1 MARASETTNDRSERA
16 GDDEAA
22 VRGGDQGAVGAAGAA
37 AQGSATTGRRKERLN
52 LSDAKGLDLERAL
65 VLDTVRV
72 TEQAAIAAS
81 RVAGKGESDLV
92 DQAGTD
98 AMRRVL
104 NELEINGE
112 IVIGEG
118 ERDEAPMLYIG
129 ERVGRGG
136 DDAWDVDIA
145 VDPVE
150 GTGITARMINN
161 AVAVIALA
169 ESGGLFQAPDT
180 YMEKLIVGPPA
191 KGKVDLTWPVA
202 ANLRGI
208 ALSLDRDVDD
218 LTVVIL
224 DRERHEKLIRE
235 VRDAGARVK
244 LIGDGDVIAAL
255 SAAVRGTNVHA
266 VMGTGGAPEGV
277 LAAAALKCLG
287 GEIHGRFRPRNAEE
301 KRRLEEKGG
310 SVDRVYR
317 TEDLAPGKMVVF
329 SASGITDGDLLRGVK
344 FFKNGARTH
353 SITMGYQSRVI
364 RFTDSVH
371 LLGDG
376 ARVTIQV

>member
-1 MARASETTNDRSERA
+1 MESGGRHHRAFSPET
-16 GDDEAA
+16 
-22 VRGGDQGAVGAAGAA
+22 
-37 AQGSATTGRRKERLN
+37 
-52 LSDAKGLDLERAL
+52 DAELLERAL
-65 VLDTVRV
+65 VRDAVRV
-72 TEQAAIAAS
+72 TEQAAISAS
-81 RVAGKGESDLV
+81 RVAGKGDADLV
-92 DQAGTD
+92 DQAGVD

-104 NELEINGE
+104 NELSIDGR

-129 ERVGRGG
+129 EQVGTADR
-136 DDAWDVDIA
+136 DSWAVDIA

-150 GTGITARMINN
+150 GTNITARMINN
-161 AVAVIALA
+161 SVAVIAMA
-169 ESGGLFQAPDT
+169 ERGGLFAAPDT

-202 ANLRGI
+202 ANLRGV
-208 ALSLDRDVDD
+208 ALSLDRAVDD

-224 DRERHEKLIRE
+224 DRPRHKQLIEE
-235 VRDAGARVK
+235 VRGAGARVK

-255 SAAVRGTNVHA
+255 AAAVRGTGVHA

-287 GEIHGRFRPRNAEE
+287 GEIQGRFKPRNDEE
-301 KRRLEEKGG
+301 RQRLKAMGASEE
-310 SVDRVYR
+310 RVYR
-317 TEDLAPGKMVVF
+317 TEEFAPGRSIVF
-329 SASGITDGDLLRGVK
+329 SATGITDGDLLRGVK

-353 SITMGYQSRVI
+353 SITMGYRSSVI
-364 RFTDSVH
+364 RFSDAVH

>member
-1 MARASETTNDRSERA
+1 MAKSSSGNPTSSKRASAADTHAPEKRQPSTRVIRT
-16 GDDEAA
+16 GGLEA
-22 VRGGDQGAVGAAGAA
+22 
-37 AQGSATTGRRKERLN
+37 
-52 LSDAKGLDLERAL
+52 AL
-65 VLDTVRV
+65 VLDMVRV
-72 TEQAAIAAS
+72 TEEAAIAAS
-81 RVAGKGESDLV
+81 RVAGKGDADLV
-92 DQAGTD
+92 DQAGVD
-98 AMRRVL
+98 AMRAVL
-104 NELEINGE
+104 NELPIDGE

-129 ERVGRGG
+129 ERVGTAGP
-136 DDAWDVDIA
+136 DDWEVDIA

-150 GTGITARMINN
+150 GTNITARMINGS
-161 AVAVIALA
+161 VAVIAMA
-169 ESGGLFQAPDT
+169 ERGGLFQAPDT

-202 ANLRGI
+202 ANLRGV
-208 ALSLDRDVDD
+208 ALSLDRAVDD

-224 DRERHEKLIRE
+224 DRPRHEQLIRE

-255 SAAVRGTNVHA
+255 AAAVRGTNVHA

-287 GEIHGRFRPRNAEE
+287 GEIHGRFRPRNDDER
-301 KRRLEEKGG
+301 RRLEAAGASE
-310 SVDRVYR
+310 DRVYR
-317 TEDLAPGKMVVF
+317 TEELAPGRDIVF
-329 SASGITDGDLLRGVK
+329 SATGITDGDLLRGVK

-353 SITMGYQSRVI
+353 SITMGYRSRVI

>member
-1 MARASETTNDRSERA
+1 MET
-16 GDDEAA
+16 
-22 VRGGDQGAVGAAGAA
+22 
-37 AQGSATTGRRKERLN
+37 
-52 LSDAKGLDLERAL
+52 AL
-65 VLDTVRV
+65 VMDTVRV

-81 RVAGKGESDLV
+81 RVAGKGDADLV
-92 DQAGTD
+92 DQAGVD
-98 AMRRVL
+98 AMRKVL
-104 NELEINGE
+104 NELPIDGR

-129 ERVGRGG
+129 ENVGIA
-136 DDAWDVDIA
+136 DEDSWAVDIA

-150 GTGITARMINN
+150 GTNITARMINN
-161 AVAVIALA
+161 SVAVIAMA
-169 ESGGLFQAPDT
+169 ERGGLFQAPDT

-202 ANLRGI
+202 ANLRGV
-208 ALSLDRDVDD
+208 ALSLDRAVDD
-218 LTVVIL
+218 LTIVIL
-224 DRERHEKLIRE
+224 DRPRHQQLIQE

-255 SAAVRGTNVHA
+255 ATVVRGTGVHA

-287 GEIHGRFRPRNAEE
+287 GEIQGRFKPRNEE
-301 KRRLEEKGG
+301 ERKRLNAMGANE
-310 SVDRVYR
+310 DRVYR
-317 TEDLAPGKMVVF
+317 TEEFAPGKSIVF
-329 SASGITDGDLLRGVK
+329 SATGITDGDLLRGVK

-353 SITMGYQSRVI
+353 SITMGYRSSVI

-371 LLGDG
+371 LMGDG

>member
-1 MARASETTNDRSERA
+1 MSKTK
-16 GDDEAA
+16 DE
-22 VRGGDQGAVGAAGAA
+22 
-37 AQGSATTGRRKERLN
+37 QGSPKER
-52 LSDAKGLDLERAL
+52 LDLERAL

-81 RVAGKGESDLV
+81 RVTGKGDSELV

-98 AMRRVL
+98 AMRRIL
-104 NELEINGE
+104 NELDIEGE

-129 ERVGRGG
+129 EKVGRGG
-136 DDAWDVDIA
+136 KDAWQVDIA

-150 GTGITARMINN
+150 GTGIAARNVNN
-161 AVAVIALA
+161 AVAVIALS
-169 ESGGLFQAPDT
+169 EKGGLFKAPDT

-191 KGKVDLTWPVA
+191 AGRVDLTWPVA
-202 ANLRGI
+202 ANLR
-208 ALSLDRDVDD
+208 AVAMSLDRTVED

-224 DRERHEKLIRE
+224 DRPRHEELIKQ
-235 VRDAGARVK
+235 VRTAGARVK

-255 SAAVRGTNVHA
+255 AAAIRGTGVHA
-266 VMGTGGAPEGV
+266 VMGIGGAPEGV
-277 LAAAALKCLG
+277 LAAAALKCLD
-287 GEIHGRFRPRNAEE
+287 GEIQGRFKPRNDEE
-301 KRRLEEKGG
+301 KKRLEAMGASTETI
-310 SVDRVYR
+310 YR
-317 TEDLAPGKMVVF
+317 TRDLAPGKNIVF
-329 SASGITDGDLLRGVK
+329 SATGITDGDLLKGVR

-353 SITMGYQSRVI
+353 SITMGYRSREV
-364 RFTDSVH
+364 RFSDAIH

>member
-1 MARASETTNDRSERA
+1 MQIMASSKKTAGPRVRRPAARSSSV
-16 GDDEAA
+16 DM
-22 VRGGDQGAVGAAGAA
+22 
-37 AQGSATTGRRKERLN
+37 
-52 LSDAKGLDLERAL
+52 ERAL

-81 RVAGKGESDLV
+81 RVAGKGDADLV

-104 NELEINGE
+104 NELDIDGE

-118 ERDEAPMLYIG
+118 ERDEAPMLFIG
-129 ERVGRGG
+129 ERPGRAG
-136 DDAWDVDIA
+136 DGAWPVDIA

-150 GTGITARMINN
+150 GTNITARMVANS
-161 AVAVIALA
+161 VAVIALA
-169 ESGGLFQAPDT
+169 EHGGLFHAPDT
-180 YMEKLIVGPPA
+180 YMQKLVVGPPA
-191 KGKVDLTWPVA
+191 AGTVDLSWPVA
-202 ANLRGI
+202 ANLRSV
-208 ALSLDRDVDD
+208 ALSLDRAVDD

-224 DRERHEKLIRE
+224 DRPRHTDLIQE

-255 SAAVRGTNVHA
+255 SAAVRGTGVHA

-287 GEIHGRFRPRNAEE
+287 GEIQGRFRPRNDDE
-301 KRRLEEKGG
+301 KARLEAMGA

-317 TEDLAPGKMVVF
+317 TNDLAPGETIVF
-329 SASGITDGDLLRGVK
+329 SATGITDGDLLRGVK

-353 SITMGYQSRVI
+353 SVTMGLQSRVI
-364 RFTDSVH
+364 RFSDAVH

>member
-1 MARASETTNDRSERA
+1 MKPNAKADAPPAKQKPDTNKPTNQQPPPNRPMQMDM
-16 GDDEAA
+16 
-22 VRGGDQGAVGAAGAA
+22 
-37 AQGSATTGRRKERLN
+37 
-52 LSDAKGLDLERAL
+52 ERAL

-81 RVAGKGESDLV
+81 RVAGKGDSDLV

-104 NELEINGE
+104 NELDIRGE

-129 ERVGRGG
+129 EKVGQSHQHS
-136 DDAWDVDIA
+136 WEIDIA

-150 GTGITARMINN
+150 GTDITARMVNN
-161 AVAVIALA
+161 SVAVIALS
-169 ESGGLFQAPDT
+169 EKGGLFQAPDT

-191 KGKVDLTWPVA
+191 AGKVDLTWPVA
-202 ANLRGI
+202 ANLR
-208 ALSLDRDVDD
+208 AVAMSLDRAVDEM
-218 LTVVIL
+218 TVVIL
-224 DRERHEKLIRE
+224 DRERHTDLIKE
-235 VRDAGARVK
+235 VREAGARVK

-287 GEIHGRFRPRNAEE
+287 GEIQGRFKPRNDKE
-301 KRRLEEKGG
+301 KTRLEAMGASADK
-310 SVDRVYR
+310 VYN
-317 TEDLAPGKMVVF
+317 TNDLAPGKNIVF
-329 SASGITDGDLLRGVK
+329 SATGITDGDLLKGVK

-353 SITMGYQSRVI
+353 TISMGYQSQVI
-364 RFTDSVH
+364 RFSDAVH

-376 ARVTIQV
+376 ARVTVQL

>member
-1 MARASETTNDRSERA
+1 MIETAKVPADRRA
-16 GDDEAA
+16 GH
-22 VRGGDQGAVGAAGAA
+22 
-37 AQGSATTGRRKERLN
+37 AQHMEM
-52 LSDAKGLDLERAL
+52 ERAL

-81 RVAGKGESDLV
+81 RAAGKGDADLV

-104 NELEINGE
+104 NELEIDGE

-129 ERVGRGG
+129 EKVGKAGP
-136 DDAWDVDIA
+136 DAWPVDIA

-150 GTGITARMINN
+150 GTNITARMINN
-161 AVAVIALA
+161 SVAVIALS
-169 ESGGLFQAPDT
+169 EKGGLFQAPDT

-202 ANLRGI
+202 ANLR
-208 ALSLDRDVDD
+208 AVAMSLDRAVED

-224 DRERHEKLIRE
+224 DRPRHTELIGE
-235 VRDAGARVK
+235 VRKAGARVK

-255 SAAVRGTNVHA
+255 AAAVRGTNVHA

-277 LAAAALKCLG
+277 LAAAALKCLD
-287 GEIHGRFRPRNAEE
+287 GEIQARFRPRNDEE
-301 KRRLEEKGG
+301 NARLEAMGANAEQ
-310 SVDRVYR
+310 VYK
-317 TEDLAPGKMVVF
+317 TGDLAPGSNIVF
-329 SASGITDGDLLRGVK
+329 SATGITDGDILRGVK
-344 FFKNGARTH
+344 FFKDGARTH
-353 SITMGYQSRVI
+353 TITMGYRSRVI
-364 RFTDSVH
+364 RFADAVH

-376 ARVTIQV
+376 ARVHVQI

>member
-1 MARASETTNDRSERA
+1 MTTH
-16 GDDEAA
+16 AA
-22 VRGGDQGAVGAAGAA
+22 
-37 AQGSATTGRRKERLN
+37 E
-52 LSDAKGLDLERAL
+52 DAKTENPEKPKKRPRKQNKAVDMERAL
-65 VLDTVRV
+65 VLDTVRI

-81 RVAGKGESDLV
+81 RVAGKGDSDLV

-104 NELEINGE
+104 NELDIDGE

-129 ERVGRGG
+129 EKLGRGG
-136 DDAWDVDIA
+136 EGAWAVDIA

-150 GTGITARMINN
+150 GTGITARMVNN
-161 AVAVIALA
+161 SVAVIAIA
-169 ESGGLFQAPDT
+169 EKGGLFQAPDT

-191 KGKVDLTWPVA
+191 AGKVDITWPVA
-202 ANLRGI
+202 ANLS
-208 ALSLDRDVDD
+208 AVAQSLDRSVED

-224 DRERHEKLIRE
+224 DRPRHADLLKQ
-235 VRDAGARVK
+235 VRGAGARVK

-266 VMGTGGAPEGV
+266 VMGIGGAPEGV

-287 GEIHGRFRPRNAEE
+287 GEIQGRFKPRNESE
-301 KRRLEEKGG
+301 QKRLESMGASTG
-310 SVDRVYR
+310 QVYK
-317 TEDLAPGKMVVF
+317 TEDLAPGQNIVF
-329 SASGITDGDLLRGVK
+329 SATGITDGDLLNGVR

-353 SITMGYQSRVI
+353 SISMGYQSRVL
-364 RFTDSVH
+364 RLADAVH

>member
-1 MARASETTNDRSERA
+1 MVQMTQTMQKEARGMDM
-16 GDDEAA
+16 
-22 VRGGDQGAVGAAGAA
+22 
-37 AQGSATTGRRKERLN
+37 
-52 LSDAKGLDLERAL
+52 ERAL

-81 RVAGKGESDLV
+81 RAAGKGDSDLV

-98 AMRRVL
+98 AMRRIL
-104 NELEINGE
+104 NELDIDGE

-118 ERDEAPMLYIG
+118 ERDEAPMLFIG
-129 ERVGRGG
+129 ERVGKGG
-136 DDAWDVDIA
+136 EGVWPVDIA

-150 GTGITARMINN
+150 GTGITARMVNN

-169 ESGGLFQAPDT
+169 EKGGLFQAPDT

-191 KGKVDLTWPVA
+191 AGKVDLTWPVA
-202 ANLRGI
+202 ANLRTI
-208 ALSLDRDVDD
+208 AQSIDRAVED

-224 DRERHEKLIRE
+224 DRPRHADLLRE
-235 VRDAGARVK
+235 VREAGARVK

-255 SAAVRGTNVHA
+255 AAAVRGTNVHA
-266 VMGTGGAPEGV
+266 VMGIGGAPEGV

-287 GEIHGRFRPRNAEE
+287 GEIQGRFRPRNDAERE
-301 KRRLEEKGG
+301 RLEHMGASAE
-310 SVDRVYR
+310 RVYN
-317 TEDLAPGKMVVF
+317 TNDLAPGESIVF
-329 SASGITDGDLLRGVK
+329 SATGITDGDILKGVR

-353 SITMGYQSRVI
+353 SVTMGYRSRVM
-364 RFTDSVH
+364 RFSDAVH

-376 ARVTIQV
+376 ARVTVQI

>member
-1 MARASETTNDRSERA
+1 MLSMANSDDPKRATAESGTASKGKAR
-16 GDDEAA
+16 G
-22 VRGGDQGAVGAAGAA
+22 RGGAGREAR
-37 AQGSATTGRRKERLN
+37 GRGEGR
-52 LSDAKGLDLERAL
+52 GLQLERAL

-81 RVAGKGESDLV
+81 RVAGKGDSDLV

-104 NELEINGE
+104 NELDINGE

-118 ERDEAPMLYIG
+118 ERDQAPMLYIG
-129 ERVGRGG
+129 EKLGRGG

-169 ESGGLFQAPDT
+169 ERGGLFQAPDT

-224 DRERHEKLIRE
+224 DRERHTKLIQE

-287 GEIHGRFRPRNAEE
+287 GEIHGRFKPRNADEQ
-301 KRRLEEKGG
+301 RRLEEKGG

-317 TEDLAPGKMVVF
+317 TEDLAPGKNIVF
-329 SASGITDGDLLRGVK
+329 SATGITDGDLLRGVK

-353 SITMGYQSRVI
+353 SITMGFQSRVI

-371 LLGDG
+371 LLGEG
-376 ARVTIQV
+376 ARVVIQV